1 MVSIGGKRM
10 KQMQM
15 FNFENNSVRVIQK
28 NGEPW
33 FVAKDVCEV
42 LEIRNTSQALQ
53 RLDEDERSM
62 FNIGRQ
68 GETNIINEYGLY
80 SLVLASRKTEA
91 KQFKRWITHEVI
103 PSIRKY
109 GAYMTQ
115 DTLEQAIA
123 NPDFTIGLLA
133 NLKEERE
140 KRQAAEVRLEEQR
153 PKVLFA
159 DSVEASQ
166 SSILIR
172 ELAILLKQ
180 NGINTGEK
188 RLYEWLRSNG
198 YLVKR
203 FGTDRN
209 MPTQRSMDLGLF
221 EIKETPINHNS
232 GLISINKTTK
242 VTGKGQVYFINKFLS
257 QQQVI

>member
-1 MVSIGGKRM
+1 M
-10 KQMQM
+10 KMNQLQM
-15 FNFENNSVRVIQK
+15 FDFEKHSVRVIEK
-28 NGEPW
+28 NGVPW
-33 FVAKDVCEV
+33 FIAIDVCDV
-42 LEIRNTSQALQ
+42 LGLTNPTMALS
-53 RLDEDERSM
+53 RLDNDERTK
-62 FNIGRQ
+62 FNLGRQ
-68 GETNIINEYGLY
+68 GDTNIINESGLY
-80 SLVLASRKTEA
+80 TLVLASRKPEA

-109 GAYMTQ
+109 GVYMTP

-123 NPDFTIGLLA
+123 NPDFAIGLLT

-140 KRQAAEVRLEEQR
+140 KRQAAELRLEEQR

-221 EIKETPINHNS
+221 EVKETPINHNS
-232 GLISINKTTK
+232 GSISVNKTTK

-257 QQQVI
+257 TQQVI